1 MCGIGSS
8 NRNII
13 YKLRELTYYNLCIVI
28 FFNCSVIYDSIKVCR
43 TEVHKVTIQ
52 LYRLSLELP
61 IAVFGSKKIISL
73 LCEEIYNK
81 S

>member
-1 MCGIGSS
+1 V
-8 NRNII
+8 N
-13 YKLRELTYYNLCIVI
+13 
-28 FFNCSVIYDSIKVCR
+28 
-43 TEVHKVTIQ
+43 KVTIQ